1 LLAAG
6 RRTDRSRRHAILDRF
21 ARRLDPEIHLYSVSA
36 ACHNAPVAERRALS
50 SYLPEH
56 PVASDELLTRFLD
69 WCAQAGFEL
78 YPAQEEAL
86 LELWSG
92 RHVVLSTPTG
102 SGKSLV
108 ALGLHFKAMAEGRT
122 SFYTSPIKALAS
134 EKFFSL
140 CDELGAERVGMMTGD
155 ASINPDAKVICCTA
169 EVLANMALRS
179 GPLLDAPEVVMDE
192 FHYYSDSER
201 GWAWQVPL
209 VTLPGTRFLLM
220 SATLGDMTA
229 IGRKIEAAT
238 GRAVARV
245 TSALRPVPLDFEW
258 RETPLHET
266 IGELLHR
273 KLAPVYVV
281 SFTQRECAEL
291 AQALTSTPL
300 STRAERE
307 AIREAIDGFRFDT
320 PYGKEVRR
328 YVTFGVGLH
337 HAGLLPKYRLLVEQ
351 LSQQGLLKVVCGT
364 DTLGVGVNIPIRTV
378 LFTKLAKYDGEKV
391 VLLKVRDFQQIAG
404 RAGRKGFD
412 DRGLVV
418 AEAPDHVIAR
428 RAAERKRKKGGGSF
442 RPKPGEVVW
451 SEETFRRLIDSPPE
465 TLRSRF
471 HVTHGMVLQ
480 LLQRDAEVDDPE
492 LRNFASLRRLIAG
505 CHDEEGAKQ
514 RHLARAAVLVRS
526 LARAGI
532 LELRRDTVRDYYWVV
547 VAENLQFDFS
557 LYHALSLFLVEMMS
571 ELDPESESYVGDLVT
586 VVESV
591 LEDPYVILRK
601 QADREKGRLVAE
613 MKADGVPYDER
624 MERLE
629 EVTHPKPLADWLA
642 VHFDR
647 FARLHPWVGGQEISP
662 KSIGR
667 EMLESFASFDD
678 YVRLYQLQRSEGV
691 LLRYLSQ
698 LYRTLEANVPDIR
711 KTEPVDDA
719 IAFLRTLIALTDSSL
734 LEEWE
739 SLLHPELLTRRK
751 EERERVV
758 EALWVR
764 ELVESP
770 RALAARVRSEVH
782 LLVHALAQRD
792 WEEAA
797 ERVVPTADDP
807 WDAERFERELAPFF
821 AGHSALLDSAEARRH
836 QWTRIEP
843 AGERQWRVTQTL
855 LDAEGD
861 HDWGLVATIDLRHA
875 TAVDQPLLRI
885 DRLVS

>member
-1 LLAAG
+1 MP
-6 RRTDRSRRHAILDRF
+6 R
-21 ARRLDPEIHLYSVSA
+21 
-36 ACHNAPVAERRALS
+36 VAERRALS
-50 SYLPEH
+50 SYLPAG

-86 LELWSG
+86 LELWAG
-92 RHVVLSTPTG
+92 KHVVLSTPTG

-122 SFYTSPIKALAS
+122 SYYTSPIKALAS
-134 EKFFSL
+134 EKFFAL

-155 ASINPDAKVICCTA
+155 ASINPEAAVLCCTA

-192 FHYYSDSER
+192 FHYYSDPER

-229 IGRKIEAAT
+229 IGRKLAAAT

-245 TSALRPVPLDFEW
+245 SSAVRPVPLDYEW

-266 IGELLHR
+266 IDGLLR
-273 KLAPVYVV
+273 RQLAPVYVV

-300 STRAERE
+300 TSREERE
-307 AIREAIDGFRFDT
+307 ALRAGVAGFRFDT
-320 PYGKEVRR
+320 PYGKEIRR

-378 LFTKLAKYDGEKV
+378 VFTKLAKYDGEKIT
-391 VLLKVRDFQQIAG
+391 LLKVRDFQQIAG

-418 AEAPDHVIAR
+418 AQAPEHVIAK
-428 RAAERKRKKGGGSF
+428 RAAERRSQKGGKRGGAAF
-442 RPKPGEVVW
+442 KPRPGEVVW
-451 SEETFRRLIDSPPE
+451 SEETFRRLIESPPE

-480 LLQRDAEVDDPE
+480 LLQRDAEVDDPAR
-492 LRNFASLRRLIAG
+492 RNFASLREMIAA
-505 CHDEEGAKQ
+505 CHDEEGAKR

-532 LELRRDTVRDYYWVV
+532 LETKRDTVRDYRWVV
-547 VAENLQFDFS
+547 VSADLQFDFS
-557 LYHALSLFLVEMMS
+557 LYHALSLFLVETAA
-571 ELDPESESYVGDLVT
+571 ELDPQSAIYVGDLLT

-591 LEDPYVILRK
+591 LEDPHVILRK

-613 MKADGVPYDER
+613 MKADGIGYDER

-629 EVTHPKPLADWLA
+629 QVTHPKPLADWLA
-642 VHFDR
+642 GHYDR
-647 FARLHPWVGGQEISP
+647 FVRLHPWVGGHDVSP

-667 EMLESFASFDD
+667 EMVETFAAFDD
-678 YVRLYQLQRSEGV
+678 YVRLYQLERSEGV

-698 LYRTLEANVPDIR
+698 LYRTLEANVPDLQ
-711 KTEPVDDA
+711 KTEPVEDA
-719 IAFLRTLIALTDSSL
+719 IAFLRTTIELTDSSL

-739 SLLHPELLTRRK
+739 SLLHPELLTKRR

-770 RALAARVRSEVH
+770 RALAARVRSEMH

-797 ERVVPTADDP
+797 ERVVATADGS
-807 WDAERFERELAPFF
+807 WDADRFAREMAPFYGEH
-821 AGHSALLDSAEARRH
+821 AELLDTPEARRH

-843 AGERQWRVTQTL
+843 AGDCQWAVTRTL

-861 HDWGLVATIDLRHA
+861 NDWGLRAAVDLRGA
-875 TAVDQPLLRI
+875 TAVDQPLLRLEWI
-885 DRLVS
+885 GK

>member
-1 LLAAG
+1 M
-6 RRTDRSRRHAILDRF
+6 
-21 ARRLDPEIHLYSVSA
+21 
-36 ACHNAPVAERRALS
+36 AERRLLH
-50 SYLPEH
+50 SYLPDG
-56 PVASDELLTRFLD
+56 PATPDELLTRFLD

-86 LELWSG
+86 LELWAG
-92 RHVVLSTPTG
+92 KHVVLSTPTG

-108 ALGLHFKAMAEGRT
+108 ALGLHFKALAEGRV
-122 SFYTSPIKALAS
+122 SYYTSPIKALAS

-140 CDELGAERVGMMTGD
+140 CEELGAERVGMLTGD
-155 ASINPDAKVICCTA
+155 ASINAEAKVLCCTA

-179 GPLLDAPEVVMDE
+179 GALLEAPEVVMDE
-192 FHYYSDSER
+192 FHYYSDAER

-209 VTLPGTRFLLM
+209 VSLPKTRFLLM

-229 IGRKIEAAT
+229 IGKKVEEAT
-238 GRAVARV
+238 GRAVAGV
-245 TSALRPVPLDFEW
+245 TSAVRPVPLDFEW

-266 IGELLHR
+266 IDELLR
-273 KLAPVYVV
+273 RELYPVYVV
-281 SFTQRECAEL
+281 SFTQRDCAEL

-300 STRAERE
+300 TTREERE
-307 AIREAIDGFRFDT
+307 AIRDAIGSFRFDT
-320 PYGKEVRR
+320 PYGKEIRR
-328 YVTFGVGLH
+328 YVSFGVGLH

-378 LFTKLAKYDGEKV
+378 LFSKLAKFDGKKV
-391 VLLKVRDFQQIAG
+391 NLLAVRDFQQIAG

-412 DRGLVV
+412 DRGLVMAQAPEHVVAKRV
-418 AEAPDHVIAR
+418 AER
-428 RAAERKRKKGGGSF
+428 RSQKGGKKGGGTF

-451 SEETFRRLIDSPPE
+451 SEETFRRLIERPPE

-471 HVTHGMVLQ
+471 HITHGMVLQ
-480 LLQRDAEVDDPE
+480 LLQRDAEIDDPGR
-492 LRNFASLRRLIAG
+492 RNFASLRELVAA

-514 RHLARAAVLVRS
+514 RHLSRAAVLIRS

-532 LELRRDTVRDYYWVV
+532 LELRRDTRRDYYWVV
-547 VAENLQFDFS
+547 VSQDLQFDFS
-557 LYHALSLFLVEMMS
+557 LYHALSLFLVDMIPLLEPAS
-571 ELDPESESYVGDLVT
+571 PTYVGDLFT
-586 VVESV
+586 LVESV
-591 LEDPYVILRK
+591 LEDPVVILRK
-601 QADREKGRLVAE
+601 QADREKGRVVAE
-613 MKADGVPYDER
+613 LKAQGIGYDER

-629 EVTHPKPLADWLA
+629 EVTHPKPMSEWLA
-642 VHFDR
+642 PRFDQ

-667 EMLESFASFDD
+667 EMLETFASFDD

-698 LYRTLEANVPDIR
+698 LYRTLEQNVPDHA
-711 KTEPVDDA
+711 KTEAVDDA

-739 SLLHPELLTRRK
+739 SLLHPELLTKKK

-764 ELVESP
+764 ELIENP
-770 RALAARVRSEVH
+770 RALAARLRSEMH
-782 LLVHALAQRD
+782 LLVHALSQQD

-797 ERVVPTADDP
+797 ERVVTVATEP
-807 WDAERFERELAPFF
+807 WDAERFARELAPFF
-821 AGHSALLDSAEARRH
+821 REHTALLDSPDARRH
-836 QWTRIEP
+836 HWTRIEP
-843 AGERQWRVTQTL
+843 AGDRQWTVTQTL
-855 LDAEGD
+855 IDAEGD
-861 HDWGLVATIDLRHA
+861 RDWGLRAAVDLRGA
-875 TAVDQPLLRI
+875 TAVDQPLLRVEWI
-885 DRLVS
+885 GR

>member
-1 LLAAG
+1 
-6 RRTDRSRRHAILDRF
+6 
-21 ARRLDPEIHLYSVSA
+21 
-36 ACHNAPVAERRALS
+36 VAERRALS
-50 SYLPEH
+50 SYLPDG
-56 PVASDELLTRFLD
+56 PVSSDELLTRFLD

-86 LELWSG
+86 LELWAG
-92 RHVVLSTPTG
+92 KHVVLSTPTG

-108 ALGLHFKAMAEGRT
+108 ALGLHFKSMAEGRT

-134 EKFFSL
+134 EKFFAL

-155 ASINPDAKVICCTA
+155 ASINPEAKVLCCTA

-192 FHYYSDSER
+192 FHYYSDPER

-209 VTLPGTRFLLM
+209 VTLPRTRFLLM

-229 IGRKIEAAT
+229 IGGKIEAAT
-238 GRAVARV
+238 GRDVAHI
-245 TSALRPVPLDFEW
+245 TSAVRPVPLDFEW

-266 IGELLHR
+266 IDELLR
-273 KLAPVYVV
+273 RRLAPAYVV

-300 STRAERE
+300 TTRDERE
-307 AIREAIDGFRFDT
+307 ALRAAVAGFRFDT
-320 PYGKEVRR
+320 PYGKEIRR

-378 LFTKLAKYDGEKV
+378 VFTKLAKYDGEKIT
-391 VLLKVRDFQQIAG
+391 LLKVRDFQQIAG

-418 AEAPDHVIAR
+418 AQAPEHVIAK
-428 RAAERKRKKGGGSF
+428 RAAERRSQKGGKRGGSAF
-442 RPKPGEVVW
+442 KPRPGEVMW
-451 SEETFRRLIDSPPE
+451 SEATFRRLIDSPPE

-471 HVTHGMVLQ
+471 QVTHGMVLQ
-480 LLQRDAEVDDPE
+480 LLQRDAEIDDPSR
-492 LRNFASLRRLIAG
+492 RNFASLRELVAG
-505 CHDEEGAKQ
+505 CHDEEGAKR
-514 RHLARAAVLVRS
+514 RHLARAAQLVRS

-532 LELRRDTVRDYYWVV
+532 LELRRDALRDYRWVV
-547 VAENLQFDFS
+547 VSESLQFDFS
-557 LYHALSLFLVEMMS
+557 LYHALSLFLVEMVG
-571 ELDPESESYVGDLVT
+571 ELDPAAESYVGDLLT

-591 LEDPYVILRK
+591 LEDPFVILRA

-613 MKADGVPYDER
+613 MKADGIGYDER
-624 MERLE
+624 MERLA
-629 EVTHPKPLADWLA
+629 EVTHPRPLADWLA
-642 VHFDR
+642 GHFDR
-647 FARLHPWVGGQEISP
+647 FARLHPWLSGHDVSP

-667 EMLESFASFDD
+667 ELIESFASFDD

-698 LYRTLEANVPDIR
+698 LYRTLEANVPDAA
-711 KTEPVDDA
+711 KSEPVDDA
-719 IAFLRTLIALTDSSL
+719 IAFLRTLIELTDSSL

-764 ELVESP
+764 ELIENP
-770 RALAARVRSEVH
+770 RALAARVRSEMH

-797 ERVVPTADDP
+797 ERVVASAGDP
-807 WDAERFERELAPFF
+807 WDADRFARELAPFY
-821 AGHSALLDSAEARRH
+821 AEHAELLDTPESRRH
-836 QWTRIEP
+836 HWTRIEP
-843 AGERQWRVTQTL
+843 DGDRQWRVTRTL

-861 HDWGLVATIDLRHA
+861 HDWGLAARVDLRGA
-875 TAVDQPLLRI
+875 TAVDQPLLRVEWI
-885 DRLVS
+885 RK

>member
-1 LLAAG
+1 
-6 RRTDRSRRHAILDRF
+6 
-21 ARRLDPEIHLYSVSA
+21 VS
-36 ACHNAPVAERRALS
+36 ERRPLS
-50 SYLPEH
+50 AFLPDE
-56 PVASDELLTRFLD
+56 PAPADELLTRFLD
-69 WCAQAGFEL
+69 WCAEVGFEL

-86 LELWSG
+86 LELWAG

-108 ALGLHFKAMAEGRT
+108 ALGLHFKSLAEGRV

-134 EKFFSL
+134 EKFFAL

-155 ASINPDAKVICCTA
+155 ASINPAAKVLCCTA

-192 FHYYSDSER
+192 FHYYSDAER

-209 VTLPGTRFLLM
+209 IALPRTRFLLM

-229 IGRKIEAAT
+229 IGRKMEASS
-238 GRAVARV
+238 GREVAHV
-245 TSALRPVPLDFEW
+245 TSPVRPVPLDFEW
-258 RETPLHET
+258 RETPLHAT
-266 IGELLHR
+266 IDELLER
-273 KLAPVYVV
+273 RLAPVYVV

-300 STRAERE
+300 TTREERE
-307 AIREAIDGFRFDT
+307 AIRRAIAGFRFDT
-320 PYGKEVRR
+320 PYGKDVRR
-328 YVTFGVGLH
+328 YVTSGVGLH

-378 LFTKLAKYDGEKV
+378 LFTRLAKYDGEKV
-391 VLLKVRDFQQIAG
+391 QILKVRDFQQIAG

-418 AEAPDHVIAR
+418 AQAPEHVVAR
-428 RAAERKRKKGGGSF
+428 RAAARKAKKGGASR

-451 SEETFRRLIDSPPE
+451 SEETFRRLIESPPE

-471 HVTHGMVLQ
+471 HVTHGIVLQ
-480 LLQRDAEVDDPE
+480 LLQRDAEIDDPAR
-492 LRNFASLRRLIAG
+492 RNFASLRELVAG
-505 CHDEEGAKQ
+505 CHDEEGAKR
-514 RHLARAAVLVRS
+514 RHLAHAAVLVRS

-532 LELRRDTVRDYYWVV
+532 LELRRDSVRDYYWVV
-547 VAENLQFDFS
+547 AAENLQFDFS
-557 LYHALSLFLVEMMS
+557 LYHALSLFLVETLG
-571 ELDPESESYVGDLVT
+571 ELDPESESYVGDLIT
-586 VVESV
+586 VAESV
-591 LEDPYVILRK
+591 LEDPFVILRA
-601 QADREKGRLVAE
+601 QANREKGRLIAE
-613 MKADGVPYDER
+613 LKAEGIGYEER

-642 VHFDR
+642 GHFDR
-647 FARLHPWVGGQEISP
+647 FARLHPWVGGRDISP

-678 YVRLYQLQRSEGV
+678 YVKLYQLQRSEGI

-698 LYRTLEANVPDIR
+698 LYRTLEANVPDHR
-711 KTEPVDDA
+711 KSEPVDDA
-719 IAFLRTLIALTDSSL
+719 VAWLRTLIALTDSSL

-739 SLLHPELLTRRK
+739 SLLHPELLARRK
-751 EERERVV
+751 EDRERVV

-782 LLVHALAQRD
+782 LLVHALAQQD

-797 ERVVPTADDP
+797 ERVVPHGDDP
-807 WDAERFERELAPFF
+807 WDAERFEREVGPFF
-821 AGHSALLDSAEARRH
+821 LAHAALLDTPEARRH
-836 QWTRIEP
+836 RWTRIEA

-861 HDWGLVATIDLRHA
+861 HDWGLHATIDLRRA
-875 TAVDQPLLRI
+875 TAVDRPLLRLERI
-885 DRLVS
+885 GP